1 MGTMPGM
8 STDATH
14 PTGPELLLVITTV
27 ASRDEARRLA
37 RALVQRRLVAC
48 AQISEI
54 ESLYEWQGAVAQ
66 EPEWRLLLKTEASR
80 YPALE
85 AAIRELH
92 SYDLPA
98 IVAVPVSATLPAF
111 ADWVAQSV
119 AQAVKGR

>member
-1 MGTMPGM
+1 MKCM
-8 STDATH
+8 STDPTH
-14 PTGPELLLVITTV
+14 PTGPELLLVFTTV

-37 RALVQRRLVAC
+37 HALVQRRLVAC

-54 ESLYEWQGAVAQ
+54 ESVYEWQGAVAQ

-92 SYDLPA
+92 SYELPA
-98 IVAVPVSATLPAF
+98 IVAVPVSAALPAF
-111 ADWVAQSV
+111 AGWVAQSV
-119 AQAVKGR
+119 AQAVAGR